1 MKRGVSRRRG
11 VRGGD
16 WRKEQMGEALLGGS
30 GVRGCGSVRRS
41 VRRSR
46 GGQYPFGDRGREFMA
61 LGGSGVR
68 GRGRGRSVRRSRGGQ
83 YDRGREFSI
92 FGGSGVRS
100 RRRVRVGGWRNVP
113 IKQIY

>member
-16 WRKEQMGEALLGGS
+16 WRKERIGEALLGGS

-46 GGQYPFGDRGREFMA
+46 GGQYDLGRAFMA

-68 GRGRGRSVRRSRGGQ
+68 GRSVRRSRSSS
-83 YDRGREFSI
+83 RG
-92 FGGSGVRS
+92 
-100 RRRVRVGGWRNVP
+100 GGWRDEIMPEV
-113 IKQIY
+113 YAVL